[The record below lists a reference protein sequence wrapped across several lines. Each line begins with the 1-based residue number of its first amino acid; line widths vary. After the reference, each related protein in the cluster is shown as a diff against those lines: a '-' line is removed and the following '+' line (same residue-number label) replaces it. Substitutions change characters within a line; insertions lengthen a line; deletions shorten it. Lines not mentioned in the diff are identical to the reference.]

1 MENYKKKYKKYK
13 KKYNIINQIY
23 DYIIIGGGSSGA
35 VIAARLS
42 EDENKKVLLIE
53 AGPDF
58 KPKKFPKELTDSS
71 IIGTNKYDWGYKT
84 LPNKYGV
91 SIDMPRAKCIGGC
104 SSHNATAAI
113 RGTRADFENWNIKG
127 WSFDDVLPY
136 YKKLENTPFGIDR
149 WHGREGPMPIRH
161 YDVSKLCK
169 KFIETTVNAGFNN
182 IEDFNNG
189 KQNGVGISS
198 RNAIGN
204 IRQNTGM
211 TYLNDKVRER
221 KNLIIL
227 DKTLVDKLVFDNN
240 NKNNNKLHVNG
251 VVLSNGVVMRIKND
265 GEIILSGG
273 TFGSPAILQR
283 SGIGPKDKLEQLGI
297 KNIIDLPVGEMLYD
311 HPLYYDNYEIIH
323 EVKKNDDNFRVG
335 TLLWTQI
342 LKEKNDDTLNMH
354 IIAFGNDEK
363 TFTVGVGLTQP
374 KSIGN
379 FIIKDNNPNSKPL
392 INPNYL
398 YDDIDIDKLTAGV
411 KLTRRICETDPI
423 KNFVKLSDPV
433 IDLTGY
439 DSFGHPSST
448 VALGKCIDPE
458 CKIYGT
464 SNLRVVDAS
473 IFPRPLST
481 PLNLTCIMAGE
492 KISDIIKNK

>member
-13 KKYNIINQIY
+13 KKYNIINEIY
-23 DYIIIGGGSSGA
+23 DYIIVGGGSSGA

-58 KPKKFPKELTDSS
+58 KPKRFPKELTDSS
-71 IIGTNKYDWGYKT
+71 IIATDKYDWGYKT

-113 RGTRADFENWNIKG
+113 RGTPADFDNWNIKG

-149 WHGREGPMPIRH
+149 WHGREGPMPVRH

-169 KFIETTVNAGFNN
+169 KFIETTVNSGFSN

-227 DKTLVDKLVFDNN
+227 DKTLVDKLVFDDS
-240 NKNNNKLHVNG
+240 NNNKLHVNG
-251 VVLSNGVVMRIKND
+251 VVLSNGVVLRIKND
-265 GEIILSGG
+265 GEVILSGG

-283 SGIGPKDKLEQLGI
+283 SGIGPKSKLKQIGI
-297 KNIIDLPVGEMLYD
+297 KTVIDLPVGEILFD
-311 HPLYYDNYEIIH
+311 HPLYYDNYHIVDDI
-323 EVKKNDDNFRVG
+323 KKDDDNSEIG
-335 TLLWTQI
+335 TLLWTKI
-342 LKEKNDDTLNMH
+342 LEEKNHNTLNTQ
-354 IIAFGNDEK
+354 IIAFKNDHK
-363 TFTVGVGLTQP
+363 TFTVGIALTQP
-374 KSIGN
+374 ESIGN
-379 FIIKDNNPNSKPL
+379 FIIKDTNPHSKPL

-398 YDDIDIDKLTAGV
+398 YNDIDIDKLTESI
-411 KLTRRICETDPI
+411 KLSRRICEINPI

-433 IDLTGY
+433 INLTTF

-448 VALGKCIDPE
+448 VALGKCIDSE
-458 CKIYGT
+458 CKIYLT
-464 SNLRVVDAS
+464 DNLRVVDAS
-473 IFPRPLST
+473 IFPKPLSA

-492 KISDIIKNK
+492 KIADIIKNKNK